1 MEEHMFLDLNN
12 PTDAHIDERL
22 RSDAVIWL
30 NSVRPDGRP
39 HSVIVW
45 FLWDGSQFL
54 IFSRPKNQKLRN
66 IRQNPNVVLALDNS
80 KNGGDV
86 ITIEG
91 RAELLDQKT
100 PEMMNADYIKK
111 YGAMIQSMG
120 WSTDVMAADYSQP
133 IRITPIKHS
142 VVQ

>member
-1 MEEHMFLDLNN
+1 MFLDLSD

-22 RSDAVIWL
+22 RSDTVIWL

-45 FLWDGSQFL
+45 FLWNGTDVL
-54 IFSRPKNQKLRN
+54 ICSRPKNQKVRN

-91 RAELLDQKT
+91 KAELLDQKS
-100 PEMMNADYIKK
+100 EQMMNADYIQK
-111 YGAMIQSMG
+111 YGAMIQRMG
-120 WSTDVMAADYSQP
+120 YSADTMAADYSQP
-133 IRITPIKHS
+133 IRITPTRHS
-142 VVQ
+142 FVQ